1 MSLRGGHLLFPT
13 TPAPH
18 ATLSRCFFGSEEQ
31 RGLLI
36 RVAIVSPNSALRIG
50 LREMLADLPEISVI
64 GESVSLENINETE
77 TEVVVLASVSV
88 ASLLD
93 GKKDYAILILTDDI
107 ESVRTLLNSNVRTWG
122 VLSADATEDELV
134 AAVRAVGEGLWVGA
148 PGLVEGLMRSH
159 RVGESSSEESLID
172 PLTARE
178 KEVLQLMAQGLANKQ
193 IALSLG
199 ISEHTVKFHL
209 SSLYAKLG
217 ISSRT
222 EAVKRGIELGLI
234 SL

>member
-1 MSLRGGHLLFPT
+1 M
-13 TPAPH
+13 
-18 ATLSRCFFGSEEQ
+18 
-31 RGLLI
+31 I
-36 RVAIVSPNSALRIG
+36 RVTIVSPNSAMRIG
-50 LREMLADLPEISVI
+50 LRELLSRQPDIKVVGETVDLEHV
-64 GESVSLENINETE
+64 NETE
-77 TEVVVLASVSV
+77 TEVVVLSSVSSARV
-88 ASLLD
+88 LENKTSF
-93 GKKDYAILILTDDI
+93 AILFLTDDV
-107 ESVRTLLNSNVRTWG
+107 ESLRGMFNSNLRAWG
-122 VLSADATEDELV
+122 VLSMDATEDELT

-148 PGLVEGLMRSH
+148 PSLVGSLIRLSG
-159 RVGESSSEESLID
+159 RRESSSEDSLVE

-178 KEVLQLMAQGLANKQ
+178 LEVIQLMAQGLANKQ
-193 IALSLG
+193 IALALS

>member
-1 MSLRGGHLLFPT
+1 
-13 TPAPH
+13 
-18 ATLSRCFFGSEEQ
+18 
-31 RGLLI
+31 LI
-36 RVAIVSPNSALRIG
+36 RVTIVSPNAALRIG
-50 LREMLADLPEISVI
+50 LRELLGRQPDIKVVGETVDL
-64 GESVSLENINETE
+64 ESVNEME
-77 TEVVVLASVSV
+77 TEVVILASVSSARFV
-88 ASLLD
+88 ES
-93 GKKDYAILILTDDI
+93 KSTFAILFLTDDV
-107 ESVRTLLNSNVRTWG
+107 ESVRGVLNSNTRAWG
-122 VLSADATEDELV
+122 VLSPDATEDELV
-134 AAVRAVGEGLWVGA
+134 AATHAVGEGLWVGA
-148 PGLVEGLMRSH
+148 PGLVQKLIRLSGR
-159 RVGESSSEESLID
+159 RDSSSEESLVE

-178 KEVLQLMAQGLANKQ
+178 LEVIQLMAQGLANKQ

>member
-1 MSLRGGHLLFPT
+1 M
-13 TPAPH
+13 
-18 ATLSRCFFGSEEQ
+18 
-31 RGLLI
+31 I
-36 RVAIVSPNSALRIG
+36 RVTIVSPNSALRIG
-50 LREMLADLPEISVI
+50 LRELLGRQPDIKVVGETVDL
-64 GESVSLENINETE
+64 ESVNEME
-77 TEVVVLASVSV
+77 TEVAVLASVSSARKLENKTSFAV
-88 ASLLD
+88 LF
-93 GKKDYAILILTDDI
+93 LTDDV
-107 ESVRTLLNSNVRTWG
+107 ESLRGMFNSNPRAWG
-122 VLSADATEDELV
+122 VLSVDSTEDELA

-148 PGLVEGLMRSH
+148 PGLVGDLIRLSG
-159 RVGESSSEESLID
+159 RRESSSEDSLVE

-178 KEVLQLMAQGLANKQ
+178 MEVIQLMAQGLANKQ
-193 IALSLG
+193 IALKLG

>member
-1 MSLRGGHLLFPT
+1 
-13 TPAPH
+13 
-18 ATLSRCFFGSEEQ
+18 
-31 RGLLI
+31 LI
-36 RVAIVSPNSALRIG
+36 HVTIVSPNHALRVG
-50 LREMLADLPEISVI
+50 LREMLGNHPNIKIVGETVDL
-64 GESVSLENINETE
+64 ESVNEME
-77 TEVVVLASVSV
+77 TEVAVLASVS
-88 ASLLD
+88 SLRLLESRSTF
-93 GKKDYAILILTDDI
+93 AILFLTDDV
-107 ESVRTLLNSNVRTWG
+107 ESVRGMLDSTARAWG
-122 VLSADATEDELV
+122 ILSPDATEDELA
-134 AAVRAVGEGLWVGA
+134 AAVCAVGEGLWVGA
-148 PGLVEGLMRSH
+148 PGLVKSLIRLSGR
-159 RVGESSSEESLID
+159 RESSSEESLVE

-178 KEVLQLMAQGLANKQ
+178 MEVIQLMAQGLANKQ

>member
-1 MSLRGGHLLFPT
+1 M
-13 TPAPH
+13 
-18 ATLSRCFFGSEEQ
+18 
-31 RGLLI
+31 I
-36 RVAIVSPNSALRIG
+36 RVTIVSPNSAMRIG
-50 LREMLADLPEISVI
+50 LRELLSRQSGIKVVGETIDL
-64 GESVSLENINETE
+64 ESVNDKE
-77 TEVVVLASVSV
+77 TEVVVLASVYS
-88 ASLLD
+88 ARLLENN
-93 GKKDYAILILTDDI
+93 KSFAILFLTDDV
-107 ESVRTLLNSNVRTWG
+107 ESLRGVFNSNVRAWG

-148 PGLVEGLMRSH
+148 PSLVGDLIRLSG
-159 RVGESSSEESLID
+159 RRESSSNDSPVE

-178 KEVLQLMAQGLANKQ
+178 LEVIQLMAQGLANKQ
-193 IALSLG
+193 IALKLG

-209 SSLYAKLG
+209 SALYAKLG